1 MCDNEPQNGEVPVD
15 VFSEQQIENTKRI
28 LKRDGV
34 WMVSIYF
41 SKAER
46 TPVKTSEMEQH
57 YKISMS
63 SKEAGFIFD
72 DIRKVWRS
80 NLEEK
85 KCDKDFSD
93 DLVEKWENYYR
104 FLRGGGI
111 STSTDV
117 DPAN

>member
-15 VFSEQQIENTKRI
+15 VFSEQQIENTERI

-34 WMVSIYF
+34 YMVSIYF

-46 TPVKTSEMEQH
+46 MPVKTSEMEQH

-63 SKEAGFIFD
+63 SKEAGFILD

-85 KCDKDFSD
+85 KHDKDFLD
-93 DLVEKWENYYR
+93 ALLEKWEKYYR
-104 FLRGGGI
+104 ALRVPG
-111 STSTDV
+111 SV
-117 DPAN
+117 L